1 MIVPPSALL
10 DGLLSVWPYLVGASV
25 FAVAVGF
32 AIPISKKKKH
42 EETSTKTII
51 REEIQND
58 VKIIVRSHKEEVP
71 VPYDV
76 FLKLISDYE
85 KAKQEAQKSILT
97 QLALL
102 EAKKEEER
110 DKLLR
115 DLTNPDLAYK
125 DLVKVRKVSNGKRK
139 KEEEGEEEEVDVD
152 TSELYQA

>member
-10 DGLLSVWPYLVGASV
+10 DGLLSVWPYLVGASA

-32 AIPISKKKKH
+32 AIPVSKKKRH
-42 EETSTKTII
+42 EEPIKTII
-51 REEIQND
+51 REEIDKD
-58 VKIIVRSHKEEVP
+58 VKIVTKVHKEEVQI
-71 VPYDV
+71 PYDV
-76 FLKLISDYE
+76 WLKLISDYE
-85 KAKQEAQKSILT
+85 RTKQEAQKTVLT

-125 DLVKVRKVSNGKRK
+125 DLVKVRRVNNGKRK
-139 KEEEGEEEEVDVD
+139 KEEEGEEEEIDVD